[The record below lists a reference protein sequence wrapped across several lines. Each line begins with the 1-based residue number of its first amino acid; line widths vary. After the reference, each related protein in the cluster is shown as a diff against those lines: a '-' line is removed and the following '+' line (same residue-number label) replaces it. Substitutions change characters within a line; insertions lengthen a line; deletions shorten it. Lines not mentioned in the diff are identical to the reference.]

1 MSSSKRP
8 KLVRQSRCGQQSSLN
23 VEDGPP
29 IALSDGSIGVYVGG
43 CLLLG
48 DTIDRAVGCKLA
60 NDIVGVIV
68 SPEGGKILD
77 LEAQLLNL
85 SDENDEVIEGFILG
99 LEEVELDISGGVAGE
114 VDHIAVALSRCWGNW
129 SMDVTENELEQVE
142 IVVDSRWVDSRLG
155 GLGYL
160 AAATVDRIALVPVQ
174 SEPCLDVVVD
184 DGLDY
189 STTWMAKSQME

>member
-1 MSSSKRP
+1 MGQP
-8 KLVRQSRCGQQSSLN
+8 RCSQQSSLN
-23 VEDGPP
+23 VENSSP
-29 IALSDGSIGVYVGG
+29 IALRDGSIGVHVGG

-68 SPEGGKILD
+68 GPEGGKILD

-99 LEEVELDISGGVAGE
+99 LEEVELGISGGVAGE
-114 VDHIAVALSRCWGNW
+114 MDHIAVALSRCWGNW
-129 SMDVTENELEQVE
+129 SMDVAENELEQVE

-160 AAATVDRIALVPVQ
+160 ATAAVDRITLVPVQ

-189 STTWMAKSQME
+189 STTWMAKSQMK